1 MRNST
6 FLGAV
11 AGAYADTDADLSE
24 YCFVLPNRRSC
35 TFFLKRLS
43 ERLGGRTM
51 LAPEVMAMGEFMAR
65 ISGLEVAPRVTQLME
80 LYMAYR
86 DLRNVSNPINDEKT
100 LVDFDEFLPWGEVVL
115 SDFSEVD
122 ICDVD
127 AQKIFANVV
136 NYRTLSTNP
145 LTPEQMDILEQFLGY
160 RPAGDESDRFWTNV
174 RKGNGSVATSRFSD
188 LWELLPGLYTELRKR
203 LENPVGDPEASLPMG
218 LAPYTAGRWS
228 RCWTVAL
235 TPFPGSMW

>member
-1 MRNST
+1 MDTTT

-11 AGAYADTDADLSE
+11 AEAYARQDVDLSE

-86 DLRNVSNPINDEKT
+86 ELRKVSDPIDDEKT

-127 AQKIFANVV
+127 APVIAPRSRDILAIGNVV
-136 NYRTLSTNP
+136 ALEPKFVIPGVGAVGIENTYVLTADGLKSLTNA
-145 LTPEQMDILEQFLGY
+145 PEQLINLE
-160 RPAGDESDRFWTNV
+160 
-174 RKGNGSVATSRFSD
+174 
-188 LWELLPGLYTELRKR
+188 
-203 LENPVGDPEASLPMG
+203 
-218 LAPYTAGRWS
+218 
-228 RCWTVAL
+228 
-235 TPFPGSMW
+235 